1 MNYIFGVYLT
11 LLFGSFHL
19 NGLSV
24 EFHLIQNNSV
34 RKNHLRYS
42 KLKDSLIKENNET
55 PNLLQ
60 HREIV
65 FYKPVRIW
73 CTDIV
78 LNFQLPLAS
87 SDFVHF
93 GTSACTQTWV
103 LQCCAAIIPQSEI
116 PGSTSLSFEH
126 PSEDLLQTHILELPF
141 SSSRPNKPWRR
152 RRRRRRGE
160 STVTLSRAEQIGC
173 STGAF
178 QTLSRGWFHQSPP
191 GC

>member
-1 MNYIFGVYLT
+1 MT

-34 RKNHLRYS
+34 RKNHLKYS
-42 KLKDSLIKENNET
+42 KLKDSLIKENET

-93 GTSACTQTWV
+93 GTACTQTWV

-126 PSEDLLQTHILELPF
+126 PSEDLIQTHILELPF
-141 SSSRPNKPWRR
+141 SSSRPNKLWRKRR
-152 RRRRRRGE
+152 RTRRGE
-160 STVTLSRAEQIGC
+160 RTVTLSRAEQIGC